1 MNKLS
6 INKTKKGSLVFVVSG
21 PSGSGKSTLVEKLLN
36 EPRAAGILSRSVSV
50 TTRPKRSGERSGR
63 HYFFLSDRQF
73 KSKLASQKIL
83 EWTKY
88 SGYYYGTPLDYVQ
101 GRIKRRKNLVLC
113 LDFKGARALK
123 RLYPQQVVTIFILPP
138 SINELKK
145 RIGGRC
151 CKTTTLEIK
160 KRIRLAGKE
169 MAQAAKYDYRVKN
182 SDLNK
187 AVKRLMEIILK
198 SLNIN

>member
-1 MNKLS
+1 MKSHGKYRGL
-6 INKTKKGSLVFVVSG
+6 LFVISG
-21 PSGSGKSTLVEKLLN
+21 PSGSGKTTLAGSLLKSRAVKNKL
-36 EPRAAGILSRSVSV
+36 IKSLSL
-50 TTRPKRSGERSGR
+50 TTRPKRSGEKNKRDYS
-63 HYFFLSDRQF
+63 FVSATQF
-73 KSKLASQKIL
+73 RRRLKNKKIL